1 MVIYMKLKNSIL
13 KIRNLIFFF
22 VLITLGTFSF
32 VGLSYVFG
40 VSKYFSEY
48 ALNSIDGR
56 LVYVGIDDVK
66 NAISLK
72 KSLEDNLHIIN
83 VYESTEINNYGIV
96 KEFTNNLYDG
106 DIEIFPIKNVNFN
119 IISGKSSVDTDGMI
133 CPSSFFPSN
142 YTLNDSFDMKKNFN
156 LDKYIGRYLNI
167 KYFNE
172 FDVKVKLVG
181 TFDRTQY
188 FTRPNTC
195 YINYKTYYDI
205 MKNRSIS
212 VSSNDADSH
221 FVILLDN
228 IDNISILE
236 NFSNIS
242 FYQPVTTLKT
252 SILEEAIYVVAL
264 IMSVILVVSC
274 VLCYLFTNRTIMNNY
289 KNIGILKIVGYPNK
303 TIKKQIYLLNLIL
316 SILAYL
322 ISIAISIAIES
333 NLAQLLLSK
342 NADLCLITFKNSWIG
357 YFISFMLVVIFT
369 MAFTGISLKKIDN
382 FDIKELVN
390 V

>member
-56 LVYVGIDDVK
+56 LVYVGINDVK

-205 MKNRSIS
+205 MKNKSIS

>member
-13 KIRNLIFFF
+13 KIKNLIFFF

-56 LVYVGIDDVK
+56 LVYVGINDVK

-106 DIEIFPIKNVNFN
+106 DIEIFPIKNVDFN

-133 CPSSFFPSN
+133 CPSNFFPSN
-142 YTLNDSFDMKKNFN
+142 YTLNDSFDMKKNLN

-242 FYQPVTTLKT
+242 FYQQVTTLKT

-342 NADLCLITFKNSWIG
+342 NADLCLITFKNSWFG

-369 MAFTGISLKKIDN
+369 MAFTGISLKRIDN

>member
-133 CPSSFFPSN
+133 CPSNFFPSN

-228 IDNISILE
+228 TDNISILE

>member
-48 ALNSIDGR
+48 ALHSIDGR

-133 CPSSFFPSN
+133 CPSNFFPSN
-142 YTLNDSFDMKKNFN
+142 YTLNDSFDMKKNLN

>member
-13 KIRNLIFFF
+13 KIKNLIFFF

-133 CPSSFFPSN
+133 CPSNFFPSN

-181 TFDRTQY
+181 AFDRTQY

-274 VLCYLFTNRTIMNNY
+274 ALCYLFTNRTIMNNY

>member
-56 LVYVGIDDVK
+56 LVYVEIDDVK

-133 CPSSFFPSN
+133 CPSNFFPSN
-142 YTLNDSFDMKKNFN
+142 YTLNDSFDMKKNLN

>member
-32 VGLSYVFG
+32 VGMSYVFG

-83 VYESTEINNYGIV
+83 VYESMEINNYGIV

-133 CPSSFFPSN
+133 CPSNFFPSN

>member
-56 LVYVGIDDVK
+56 LVYVGIDDEK

-133 CPSSFFPSN
+133 CPSNFFPSN

>member
-13 KIRNLIFFF
+13 KIKNLIFFF

-133 CPSSFFPSN
+133 CPSNFFPSN
-142 YTLNDSFDMKKNFN
+142 YTLNDSFDMKKNLN

-188 FTRPNTC
+188 FTIPNTC

>member
-13 KIRNLIFFF
+13 KIKNLIFFF

-72 KSLEDNLHIIN
+72 KSLEDNLHTIN

-133 CPSSFFPSN
+133 CPSNFFPSN

-205 MKNRSIS
+205 MKNKSIS

>member
-13 KIRNLIFFF
+13 KIKNLIFFF

-133 CPSSFFPSN
+133 CPSNFFPSN

-322 ISIAISIAIES
+322 ISIAISISIES

>member
-13 KIRNLIFFF
+13 KIKNLIFFF

-106 DIEIFPIKNVNFN
+106 DIEISPIKNVNFN

-133 CPSSFFPSN
+133 CPSNFFPSN

-242 FYQPVTTLKT
+242 FYQPVTKLKT

>member
-133 CPSSFFPSN
+133 CPSNFFPSN

-382 FDIKELVN
+382 FDIKEIVN

>member
-133 CPSSFFPSN
+133 CPSNFFPSN
-142 YTLNDSFDMKKNFN
+142 YTLNDSFDMKKNFY

-181 TFDRTQY
+181 TFDRAQY

>member
-13 KIRNLIFFF
+13 KIKNLIFFF

>member
-1 MVIYMKLKNSIL
+1 MKLKNSIL
-13 KIRNLIFFF
+13 KIKNLIFFF

-133 CPSSFFPSN
+133 CPSNFFPSN

-188 FTRPNTC
+188 FTIPNTF

>member
-56 LVYVGIDDVK
+56 LVYVGINDVK

-96 KEFTNNLYDG
+96 KELTNNLYDG

-205 MKNRSIS
+205 MKNKSIS

>member
-1 MVIYMKLKNSIL
+1 MI
-13 KIRNLIFFF
+13 
-22 VLITLGTFSF
+22 VLIW
-32 VGLSYVFG
+32 
-40 VSKYFSEY
+40 
-48 ALNSIDGR
+48 
-56 LVYVGIDDVK
+56 
-66 NAISLK
+66 
-72 KSLEDNLHIIN
+72 
-83 VYESTEINNYGIV
+83 
-96 KEFTNNLYDG
+96 
-106 DIEIFPIKNVNFN
+106 
-119 IISGKSSVDTDGMI
+119 
-133 CPSSFFPSN
+133 
-142 YTLNDSFDMKKNFN
+142 KKNFN

-322 ISIAISIAIES
+322 IR
-333 NLAQLLLSK
+333 LPFL
-342 NADLCLITFKNSWIG
+342 
-357 YFISFMLVVIFT
+357 
-369 MAFTGISLKKIDN
+369 
-382 FDIKELVN
+382 
-390 V
+390 

>member
-13 KIRNLIFFF
+13 KIKNLIFFF

-133 CPSSFFPSN
+133 CPSNFFPSN
-142 YTLNDSFDMKKNFN
+142 YTLNDSFDMKKNLN

>member
-1 MVIYMKLKNSIL
+1 MKLKNSIL
-13 KIRNLIFFF
+13 KIKNLIFFF

-106 DIEIFPIKNVNFN
+106 DIEISPIKNVNFN

-133 CPSSFFPSN
+133 CPSNFFPSN

>member
-119 IISGKSSVDTDGMI
+119 IISGKSFVDTDGMI
-133 CPSSFFPSN
+133 CPSNFFPSN
-142 YTLNDSFDMKKNFN
+142 YTLNDSFDMKKNLN
-156 LDKYIGRYLNI
+156 LDKYIERYLNI

>member
-205 MKNRSIS
+205 MKNKSIS

>member
-133 CPSSFFPSN
+133 CPSNFFPSN

-181 TFDRTQY
+181 TFDRNQY

-205 MKNRSIS
+205 MKNKSIS